1 MSTKAIREALDLLC
15 RTRVDDLGR
24 ASAALAEVEAIEK
37 AAKDISA
44 LTPGEVVDEFK
55 KNPSNPLV
63 LKWLDAATTFAVIA
77 GRMKTL

>member
-1 MSTKAIREALDLLC
+1 MSTEAIRNFIDEAGDRCPDL
-15 RTRVDDLGR
+15 RDL
-24 ASAALAEVEAIEK
+24 ALAEVEAIEK